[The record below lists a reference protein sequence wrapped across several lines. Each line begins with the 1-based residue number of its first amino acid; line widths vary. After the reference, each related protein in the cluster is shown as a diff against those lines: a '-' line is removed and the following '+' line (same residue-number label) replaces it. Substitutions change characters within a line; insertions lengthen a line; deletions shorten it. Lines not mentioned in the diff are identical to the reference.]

1 MSTAVET
8 TSRGSFPARV
18 VTFYHDV
25 MVEMRKVTWPDWP
38 QVRQAT
44 IGIIVVVLFIGA
56 VIGLI
61 DLICQSVLVT
71 GLPRLFAR

>member
-1 MSTAVET
+1 MSTAVKT
-8 TSRGSFPARV
+8 TRPSLPARI

-44 IGIIVVVLFIGA
+44 LGIIVVVLFIGA

-61 DLICQSVLVT
+61 DLVCQAVLVS

>member
-1 MSTAVET
+1 VSTAIEPT
-8 TSRGSFPARV
+8 KGSVPERV
-18 VTFYHDV
+18 VQFYNDV

-44 IGIIVVVLFIGA
+44 LGIIGVVLFIGA
-56 VIGLI
+56 VIGII
-61 DLICQSVLVT
+61 DLICQTVLVT

>member
-1 MSTAVET
+1 
-8 TSRGSFPARV
+8 
-18 VTFYHDV
+18 
-25 MVEMRKVTWPDWP
+25 
-38 QVRQAT
+38 
-44 IGIIVVVLFIGA
+44 VVLFIGA

>member
-8 TSRGSFPARV
+8 PRASLPARLA
-18 VTFYHDV
+18 TFYNDV

-44 IGIIVVVLFIGA
+44 LGIIAVVLFIGA

-61 DLICQSVLVT
+61 DLVCQAVLVS

>member
-8 TSRGSFPARV
+8 ANKPGLPARI
-18 VTFYHDV
+18 VTFYQDV
-25 MVEMRKVTWPDWP
+25 MIEMRKVTWPDWP

-44 IGIIVVVLFIGA
+44 LGIIVVVLFIGA
-56 VIGLI
+56 VIGII
-61 DLICQSVLVT
+61 DLICQAVLVS

>member
-8 TSRGSFPARV
+8 PRASLPARI

-44 IGIIVVVLFIGA
+44 LGIIAVVLFIGA

-61 DLICQSVLVT
+61 DLVCQAVLVS

>member
-8 TSRGSFPARV
+8 PRASLPARV
-18 VTFYHDV
+18 VTFYNDV

-44 IGIIVVVLFIGA
+44 LGILLVVLFIGA
-56 VIGLI
+56 VIGVI
-61 DLICQSVLVT
+61 DLICQVVLVS

>member
-8 TSRGSFPARV
+8 TPRASLPTRV
-18 VTFYHDV
+18 VTFYNDV
-25 MVEMRKVTWPDWP
+25 LVEMRKVTWPDWP

>member
-8 TSRGSFPARV
+8 PRASLPARI

-44 IGIIVVVLFIGA
+44 LGIIAVVLFIGA

-61 DLICQSVLVT
+61 DLVCQSVLVS

>member
-8 TSRGSFPARV
+8 PRASLPARV
-18 VTFYHDV
+18 VTFYNDV

-44 IGIIVVVLFIGA
+44 IGILLVVLFIGA
-56 VIGLI
+56 VIGII
-61 DLICQSVLVT
+61 DLICQTVLVS

>member
-8 TSRGSFPARV
+8 TPRANLPTRL

-44 IGIIVVVLFIGA
+44 IGILVVVLFIGA
-56 VIGLI
+56 IIGLI
-61 DLICQSVLVT
+61 DLVCQSVLVT

>member
-8 TSRGSFPARV
+8 PRASLPVRV
-18 VTFYHDV
+18 VTFYNDV

-44 IGIIVVVLFIGA
+44 IGIIAVVLFIGA

-61 DLICQSVLVT
+61 DLVCQAVLVS

>member
-1 MSTAVET
+1 VSTAVET
-8 TSRGSFPARV
+8 PRASLPARV
-18 VTFYHDV
+18 VSFYNDV

-44 IGIIVVVLFIGA
+44 LGIIAVVLFIGA

-61 DLICQSVLVT
+61 DLVCQAVLVS
-71 GLPRLFAR
+71 GLPKLFAR

>member
-1 MSTAVET
+1 VSTAVEPT
-8 TSRGSFPARV
+8 PRASLPTRL

-61 DLICQSVLVT
+61 DLVCQTVLVT

>member
-8 TSRGSFPARV
+8 PRASLPARV
-18 VTFYHDV
+18 VSFYNDV

-44 IGIIVVVLFIGA
+44 LGIIAVVLFIGA

-61 DLICQSVLVT
+61 DLVCQAVLVS
-71 GLPRLFAR
+71 GLPKLFAR

>member
-8 TSRGSFPARV
+8 QKPSLPARV

-25 MVEMRKVTWPDWP
+25 MIEMRKVTWPDWP

-44 IGIIVVVLFIGA
+44 LGIIVVVLFIGG
-56 VIGLI
+56 VIWLI
-61 DLICQSVLVT
+61 DVICQAVLVS

>member
-8 TSRGSFPARV
+8 PRASFPVRV
-18 VTFYHDV
+18 VTFYNDV

-44 IGIIVVVLFIGA
+44 LGIIAVVLFIGA

-61 DLICQSVLVT
+61 DLVCQAVLVS

>member
-8 TSRGSFPARV
+8 PRASLPARV
-18 VTFYHDV
+18 VTFYNDV

-44 IGIIVVVLFIGA
+44 LGIIAVVLFIGA
-56 VIGLI
+56 IIGII
-61 DLICQSVLVT
+61 DLIAQAVLVT

>member
-8 TSRGSFPARV
+8 TRASLPARL
-18 VTFYHDV
+18 VTFYNDV
-25 MVEMRKVTWPDWP
+25 MIEMRKVTWPDWP

-44 IGIIVVVLFIGA
+44 LGIIAVVLFIGA

-61 DLICQSVLVT
+61 DLVCQAVLVS

>member
-8 TSRGSFPARV
+8 PRPSLPARV
-18 VTFYHDV
+18 VTFYNDV

-44 IGIIVVVLFIGA
+44 LGIIAVVLFIGA
-56 VIGLI
+56 VIGII
-61 DLICQSVLVT
+61 DLIAQAVLVT

>member
-8 TSRGSFPARV
+8 QKPSLPARA
-18 VTFYHDV
+18 VTFYNDV

-44 IGIIVVVLFIGA
+44 LGIIVVVLFIGA
-56 VIGLI
+56 VIGLV
-61 DLICQSVLVT
+61 DLACQAVLVS

>member
-8 TSRGSFPARV
+8 PRASLPARV
-18 VTFYHDV
+18 VTFYNDV

-56 VIGLI
+56 VIGLV
-61 DLICQSVLVT
+61 DLVCQAVLVS

>member
-8 TSRGSFPARV
+8 QKPSLPARV
-18 VTFYHDV
+18 VTFYNDV
-25 MVEMRKVTWPDWP
+25 MIEMRKVTWPDWP

-44 IGIIVVVLFIGA
+44 LGIIVVVLFIGG
-56 VIGLI
+56 VIWLI
-61 DLICQSVLVT
+61 DVICQAVLVS

>member
-8 TSRGSFPARV
+8 PRASLPTRV
-18 VTFYHDV
+18 VGFYNDV

-44 IGIIVVVLFIGA
+44 LGIIAVVLFIGA

-61 DLICQSVLVT
+61 DLVCQAVLVS